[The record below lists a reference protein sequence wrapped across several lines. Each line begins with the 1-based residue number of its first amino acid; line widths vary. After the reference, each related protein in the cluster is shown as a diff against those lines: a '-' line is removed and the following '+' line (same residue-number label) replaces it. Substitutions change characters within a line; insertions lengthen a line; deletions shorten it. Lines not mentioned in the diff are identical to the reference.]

1 MDKIK
6 VGHVLN
12 SVGGVD
18 VSLRL
23 ILENIDA
30 EVYDSFVI
38 HGRKDT
44 SRAYVDINKKKV
56 KDYKIP
62 ILRDISIINDIRSI
76 IHTAKIFRDEKPD
89 IVHAHSAKGGLIAR
103 MASVFYKVTIL
114 HTPQAYSYLSTNN
127 SFKEWMILNIE
138 KFLKNIN
145 SVLVA
150 SSRSELKRGLEE
162 VGYKKEKTEL
172 FNNSILPIENLE
184 NDIKYPVSWP
194 DDYICT
200 VGRPSYQKNIE
211 MMIEVIK
218 ELRNDIPSIHL
229 VLMGVGEYYPNL
241 KKVEQLINE
250 YNLENNITLV
260 KWIDRK
266 EIFKIISKSK
276 LYISTARYEGLPYSI
291 IESLALSKA
300 CVVTDC
306 DGNRDLVINEYNGYV
321 IKNNDIV
328 EMSKKIYL
336 LYTNENLRNE
346 MEQNS
351 KELFQK
357 GFNLQENI
365 GLIEDIYQKYA
376 RI

>member
-1 MDKIK
+1 MNKIK

-12 SVGGVD
+12 SIGGVD

-23 ILENIDA
+23 ILENLN
-30 EVYDSFVI
+30 VKTYDNFVI
-38 HGRKDT
+38 HGYKDT
-44 SRAYVDINKKKV
+44 SKIYLDGDKKKV

-76 IHTAKIFRDEKPD
+76 VYTVKIFKLEKPD

-103 MASVFYKVTIL
+103 IASIFYKVTIL
-114 HTPQAYSYLSTNN
+114 HTPQAYSYLSTSN
-127 SFKEWMILNIE
+127 SFKRWMILSIE

-150 SSRSELKRGLEE
+150 SSNSELERGLQE
-162 VGYKKEKTEL
+162 VGYKKNKTEL
-172 FNNSILPIENLE
+172 FSNSIHPIRNLE
-184 NDIKYPVSWP
+184 NDVKYSVSWP

-218 ELRNDIPSIHL
+218 ELRNDMPSIHL

-241 KKVEQLINE
+241 DKVERLIKE

-260 KWIDRK
+260 KWIERQ

-306 DGNRDLVINEYNGYV
+306 DGNRDLVIDGYNGYI

-328 EMSKKIYL
+328 EMSKKIHL
-336 LYTNENLRNE
+336 LYTNENLRSE
-346 MEQNS
+346 MEQSS

-357 GFNLQENI
+357 GYNLQENI
-365 GLIEDIYQKYA
+365 GLIEEIYQKYA